1 MPTRSTQLLAAAP
14 VTYKRFMLSF
24 LSTGNVHNIGKK
36 GQKLTGRKLTEDTCY
51 AKSKLEYCDD
61 TYELDRKCRYNTL
74 AWGIFIGV
82 PAAVVILAI
91 IIIVVV
97 MKKR

>member
-1 MPTRSTQLLAAAP
+1 MQTRSTQLLAAAA
-14 VTYKRFMLSF
+14 VTYKRFMLSC
-24 LSTGNVHNIGKK
+24 LSIGKCVGGTLEETF
-36 GQKLTGRKLTEDTCY
+36 GQKLTEDTCY
-51 AKSKLEYCDD
+51 AKSKLEYCDN
-61 TYELDRKCRYNTL
+61 TFKLQPKCRYNNL